1 MKKLVA
7 LILALGLVLTCI
19 PALADAPTVK
29 STLPHD
35 VYRNKP
41 VPIFEITY
49 RGTPYN
55 WEILRIVNGKATPA
69 TVTDTDKTPLKAT
82 NLTNSTTVMWDYLN
96 YGDYTEHDGGLN
108 HQLVVSTQEGT
119 KTIANFYV
127 NWFADNLFDRVSL
140 QSWIDPET
148 VDDKQEEF
156 VDPADSTTPV
166 DHEEPDVFPNVW
178 YPHNTVC
185 VGGLEFRQ
193 EKPEVTNKW
202 YNFAPIDLSVQGEQ
216 VFELVASN
224 MYVIGSVVVTVDGDD
239 VTVEWKLN
247 KQGTTDAN
255 FQDESE
261 FLTFFHNIDEVTS
274 VEPKDIETSFEFGQP
289 ISIAND
295 LGGDTNVLLYIR
307 NVATYCNNLSYKYQ
321 NPIFHP
327 NFDRNVPFRV
337 AYQEEMRELMK
348 MELQ

>member
-19 PALADAPTVK
+19 PALADAPEIGDGQLYYPTETWSSMIAHSSAKRLYEFPLDTEAHINATIYEKNSGNFYVGAMNELK
-29 STLPHD
+29 SKGRTTIWWNGVNSSGWHPNAGNSIDLL
-35 VYRNKP
+35 
-41 VPIFEITY
+41 
-49 RGTPYN
+49 
-55 WEILRIVNGKATPA
+55 LRIV
-69 TVTDTDKTPLKAT
+69 AT
-82 NLTNSTTVMWDYLN
+82 NEDGTTIKDVPF
-96 YGDYTEHDGGLN
+96 T
-108 HQLVVSTQEGT
+108 
-119 KTIANFYV
+119 FYSGH
-127 NWFADNLFDRVSL
+127 NMESHSEEYIPEINE
-140 QSWIDPET
+140 DPIP
-148 VDDKQEEF
+148 EEERYQ
-156 VDPADSTTPV
+156 P
-166 DHEEPDVFPNVW
+166 EEEQKEFPNVC

-216 VFELVASN
+216 AFELVASN
-224 MYVIGSVVVTVDGDD
+224 MYVIGSVVVIVDGDD

-295 LGGDTNVLLYIR
+295 LDGDTNVLLYIR

-321 NPIFHP
+321 KPIFHP